1 MVDTLKVVN
10 IVHIILLLLL
20 LLLLL
25 YCMIQYKLHYTV
37 KFKRRISLYLLC
49 L

>member
-10 IVHIILLLLL
+10 IVHII

>member
-10 IVHIILLLLL
+10 IVHIILL

>member
-10 IVHIILLLLL
+10 IVHII
-20 LLLLL
+20 LLLL